1 LPSSTLTYSLGS
13 SDLRW
18 KEAFFGPSTINLR
31 GDAGPE
37 VKIGANGQG
46 VAYIEPGLATQF
58 LNIGGLSN
66 FIPGS
71 RGGWYI
77 GPTGLQGTSNYDIG
91 VIERDVETG
100 GLTGPWYSLTKG
112 LTGSADGPTGPVGPT
127 GPTGPTG
134 SEGPRGAIGPKGAT
148 GLEGPT
154 GSQGEKG
161 EKGEKGE
168 EGQEGCTGPTG
179 LRGAIGPKGAT
190 GQEGPTGPEGP
201 VDPTPILGGATGPI
215 GSVSSIITNS
225 PVGTFIQQLT
235 YTTSSIT
242 EKVLLQA
249 QFNFITNSDDYE
261 LAATIG
267 RGYGPP
273 TSQFLNLANNVP
285 FSTTEVA
292 LAETF
297 GSVQNLN
304 TSLAQTFVKQKNKGS
319 FVTMNIVDS
328 PGQASTFTYAVRLL
342 GSQDPNALFV
352 RQNYLYAL
360 RVAK

>member
-1 LPSSTLTYSLGS
+1 MPASTLTYSLGS

-37 VKIGANGQG
+37 VKIGANNEG

-77 GPTGLQGTSNYDIG
+77 GPTGLQGSPDYDIV
-91 VIERDVETG
+91 VIERDETG

-112 LTGSADGPTGPVGPT
+112 PTGSSEGPTGPVGP
-127 GPTGPTG
+127 
-134 SEGPRGAIGPKGAT
+134 EGP
-148 GLEGPT
+148 E
-154 GSQGEKG
+154 
-161 EKGEKGE
+161 
-168 EGQEGCTGPTG
+168 GPTG

-190 GQEGPTGPEGP
+190 GLDGPTGPQGEKGEKGEEGEGSTGPTGLRGAIGPKGATGPEGP

-215 GSVSSIITNS
+215 GSISSIITNS

-267 RGYGPP
+267 RGYGLP
-273 TSQFLNLANNVP
+273 TVQFLNLANNIP
-285 FSTTEVA
+285 FSTTEIA
-292 LAETF
+292 LAETL

-304 TSLAQTFVKQKNKGS
+304 TSLAQTFVKDKNKGS

-328 PGQASTFTYAVRLL
+328 PNQASTFTYAVRLV